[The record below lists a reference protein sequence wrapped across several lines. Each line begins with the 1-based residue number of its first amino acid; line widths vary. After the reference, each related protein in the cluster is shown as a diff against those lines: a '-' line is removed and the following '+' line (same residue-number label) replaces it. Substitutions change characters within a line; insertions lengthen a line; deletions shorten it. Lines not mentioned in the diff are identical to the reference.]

1 MMPHPERA
9 FMMWQNPY
17 YPGDLGLGAKDPG
30 PWLKMFQNA
39 RVWSELQAASN
50 RVTISS
56 EYQAKI
62 NSLLANYNR
71 EQAGAS
77 VSAPVE
83 GTIPRQ
89 TLTLS
94 EEELESA
101 RKKVNPVV
109 LFALRVVAVVQA
121 FFSWVKHF
129 FFGL

>member
-1 MMPHPERA
+1 
-9 FMMWQNPY
+9 MWQNPY
-17 YPGDLGLGAKDPG
+17 YPSDLGLSAKDPG

-77 VSAPVE
+77 GPDPAE
-83 GTIPRQ
+83 GTLPRQ

-101 RKKVNPVV
+101 RQKVNPIM
-109 LFALRVVAVVQA
+109 LLALRVIAVVQA
-121 FFSWVKHF
+121 FLSWLKHLF
-129 FFGL
+129 VS